1 MLPERR
7 VPSVSASRGAPAP
20 FFASPLTSGRA
31 EFIIQVLNIQGA
43 MNITPDSEL
52 ADTDR
57 DLILLEHIDQNPD
70 TTQATLASQLGVAV
84 GTINWHLKR
93 LIAKGYV
100 KARRVERRKLRYL
113 ITPEGLALRARL
125 TLDFIQSSFRVYRLV
140 RERSIDAIQQIE
152 KAGYSRTV
160 IEGEGDVADICRLT
174 CLEKGIKVI
183 PEKNHA
189 PVLHIQGLKV
199 FVEWEESR

>member
-1 MLPERR
+1 
-7 VPSVSASRGAPAP
+7 
-20 FFASPLTSGRA
+20 
-31 EFIIQVLNIQGA
+31 
-43 MNITPDSEL
+43 MNITPDPKL

-57 DLILLEHIDQNPD
+57 DLILLEQIDQNPD
-70 TTQATLASQLGVAV
+70 ATQAGLATQLGVAV

-100 KARRVERRKLRYL
+100 KARRVERRKLRYI

-125 TLDFIQSSFRVYRLV
+125 TLDFIQSSFRMYRLV
-140 RERSIDAIQQIE
+140 RERSIDAIQEIE
-152 KAGYSRTV
+152 KAGYSHIV

-174 CLEKGIKVI
+174 CLEKGLLVI

-199 FVEWEESR
+199 FVEWEEPL

>member
-1 MLPERR
+1 MKIAGG
-7 VPSVSASRGAPAP
+7 SAARDLHLMHCS
-20 FFASPLTSGRA
+20 ASPLTCGQG

-43 MNITPDSEL
+43 MNSTPDSKL
-52 ADTDR
+52 AVTDR
-57 DLILLEHIDQNPD
+57 DLILLEHLDQNPD
-70 TTQATLASQLGVAV
+70 ATQATLAGQLGVAV
-84 GTINWHLKR
+84 GTINWHIKR

-100 KARRVERRKLRYL
+100 KARRVDRRKLRYI

-125 TLDFIQSSFRVYRLV
+125 TLDYIQSSFRMYRLV
-140 RERSIDAIQQIE
+140 RERSIDAITQIE

-183 PEKNHA
+183 PEKNHS
-189 PVLHIQGLKV
+189 PVLHILGLKV
-199 FVEWEESR
+199 FVEWEETR